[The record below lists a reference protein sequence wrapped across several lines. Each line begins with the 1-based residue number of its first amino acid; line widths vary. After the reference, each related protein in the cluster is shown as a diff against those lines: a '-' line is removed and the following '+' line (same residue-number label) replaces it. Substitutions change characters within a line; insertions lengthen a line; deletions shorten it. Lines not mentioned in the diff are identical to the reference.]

1 MQKEASDVI
10 EDGQVVDI
18 NTTNL
23 MTSQEVYV
31 EDQALD
37 LSVSTQDSPKAQPQA
52 RQEVALDLSLAGRKI
67 KMSGKGVQKVV
78 TRKRK
83 SSIKDADYIVKF
95 GNYGLAG
102 APRTKRQMSLLLKN
116 KKEEEK
122 AKKSGGES
130 DTSKQHSME
139 DLVHAEILISLKRST
154 NESEDGEGEQMETDE
169 DTDGSQD
176 QDKDSVK
183 GETEN
188 DGTKA
193 DDSSEKDSK
202 EKEAGEMDVDDKA
215 NVPLEDVMLN
225 EEGIKKLGPK
235 SAECKKCAKEEGKS
249 ETTCTHDTEHKPD
262 YLCGMCHH
270 IFDQKDTY
278 VTHLES
284 HFPPIEVSSESGK
297 QAVSGKTPHTCEIC
311 KLSFSSLK
319 TLEHHNKNAHYTVIP
334 MRISGDKD
342 SMTMVVHPSNSLI
355 MSSLKEAKESTA
367 DLLKMTAKMGKPE
380 ALGVQGKDKMS
391 KVTKESSSS
400 SSLDVTGNTEDKT
413 AAARKPAISLSE
425 EEKGDSHGNDSVDG
439 VPQTKAIRSGIAD
452 LSEAKTLDAAKNQ
465 EESQLPAF
473 SEIVR
478 DVDEFFIKDVKT
490 EKKMD
495 NDKQD
500 VDKED
505 GTVDVDDDAS
515 DMPYRENRES
525 TNVPDVVEKD
535 IEDDE
540 STNDTFKCMV
550 CNKTFKDETF
560 FEHMKVHSVYELAMS
575 KIRIDKL
582 KGKEISESSESGSK
596 SSKFHCKLCNECFET
611 FAELTSH
618 FTDHL
623 HPKVVHTRNIEIT
636 TEAKDSD
643 APKRGRKRK
652 NLQSP
657 VVHKV
662 LKEEKSSKE
671 GKEDKGTKATKEDK
685 VEKDEK
691 HKMSKEGKSGKGTA
705 EQKGSKKANEDK
717 SKPAKEDSSSKEAK
731 DAKSKS
737 TSILAAALKTAP
749 IYDVTGS
756 VTAGSVPTAETEP
769 TASGDNSDS
778 HGNAGAKTNLTGI
791 ETSNVSFVSG
801 SASGVGKQST
811 AADVSVSLVSK
822 AAVSEGEQSVSAAT
836 ATTQP
841 TVTVLT
847 PGMMQNF
854 ASKLLVQG
862 MQTYLLNSTQPNVLS
877 ASPAA
882 VSSGQ
887 VRPQTVRVV
896 NPATGMV
903 TTKIP
908 TMASSLGPVRLVTT
922 DPKLSQ
928 QPQVILLKPGINLN
942 AIPVQISSTVPSA
955 SVTQSMLVTAK
966 TCTAQQEMEKH
977 QAPGNIT
984 AQLSN
989 VAATVVPA
997 VRQVLQ
1003 QSSVQGS
1010 GIPQGGTKINI
1021 PWSVLQN
1028 ISNISITPSTTLAA
1042 TPGTISLG
1050 TAVATCSAGPA
1061 VATIPVVTS
1070 LPSPVTA
1077 TAATKVNPQVQSN
1090 LLNMMLAR
1098 MSQPPA
1104 GGQKPANSPVTVGLQ
1119 ASGLVGP
1126 KVSTNVQPQ
1135 SNSDEAA
1142 QTVTRRDIK
1151 SALAQG
1157 LVVICS
1163 LCKTQLTSS
1172 DISKHSCSQ
1181 ARQSQPVTPP
1191 ATASATSGASVSG
1204 SSVTQAGEE
1213 HSKPLD
1219 VTPTQTTAQMSGV
1232 HVSGGYIIGL
1242 PGSVTVAAPDIE
1254 EDVAEIVKK
1263 DPEKYLCIFRCSKC
1277 SFSSAKMES
1286 ALQHTKLAH
1295 DPLPHPCRFLKLQVS
1310 SKSGKERKVGVS
1322 GQCKGCG
1329 LVMNVL
1335 EKQHIA
1341 SASPG
1346 DSLLKPGTVKYKLAS
1361 SIAAKRLDKT
1371 GNKASGNSAVSAIEA
1386 ESVTDGD
1393 TPNKYK
1399 SHKLFTCPDCNSL
1412 FGSLFQLKQHKVIRH
1427 GSLPARRARVGLVQ
1441 PHRPHRVER
1450 KFRDSKGYLN
1460 KASVKGHTKTASSK
1474 HEPGTSISKTDQPPD
1489 GGSEKKDVKSEALD
1503 KEETCDIENC

>member
-1 MQKEASDVI
+1 MQKESSDVI

-23 MTSQEVYV
+23 MTSQEVYI

-83 SSIKDADYIVKF
+83 ASIKDADYIVKF

-130 DTSKQHSME
+130 DASKQHSME

-154 NESEDGEGEQMETDE
+154 NESEDGEGEHMETDE

-188 DGTKA
+188 A
-193 DDSSEKDSK
+193 DDSSDKDSK
-202 EKEAGEMDVDDKA
+202 EKEAGGMGVDDRVT
-215 NVPLEDVMLN
+215 VPLEDVMLN
-225 EEGIKKLGPK
+225 EEGIKKLGQK
-235 SAECKKCAKEEGKS
+235 SAECKRCSKEEGKS
-249 ETTCTHDTEHKPD
+249 EMTGTHDTEHKPE

-297 QAVSGKTPHTCEIC
+297 QVVSGKTPHTCEIC
-311 KLSFSSLK
+311 KLTFLSLK
-319 TLEHHNKNAHYTVIP
+319 SLEHHNKNEHYTVIP

-342 SMTMVVHPSNSLI
+342 SMTMVVHPSSSLI

-367 DLLKMTAKMGKPE
+367 DLLKMTAKIGKPE
-380 ALGVQGKDKMS
+380 AHGVQGKDKTS
-391 KVTKESSSS
+391 KVTKEGNSSSVG
-400 SSLDVTGNTEDKT
+400 VTGNAEDKMAEAKILAT
-413 AAARKPAISLSE
+413 SLSE

-439 VPQTKAIRSGIAD
+439 VPQTKATRSGIAD
-452 LSEAKTLDAAKNQ
+452 LSEAKTQDAAKNQ

-490 EKKMD
+490 EKTMD
-495 NDKQD
+495 NEKQD

-505 GTVDVDDDAS
+505 GTVDTDPDAS
-515 DMPYRENRES
+515 DMRYKEKRES

-535 IEDDE
+535 AEEGE
-540 STNDTFKCMV
+540 SRNDTFRCMV

-582 KGKEISESSESGSK
+582 KGNEISESSESGSK

-611 FAELTSH
+611 FTELTSH
-618 FTDHL
+618 FTYHL
-623 HPKVVHTRNIEIT
+623 HRKVVHTRDIEIT
-636 TEAKDSD
+636 TEAKESD
-643 APKRGRKRK
+643 APKKGRKRK
-652 NLQSP
+652 NFQSP
-657 VVHKV
+657 VIHKV
-662 LKEEKSSKE
+662 LKEDKSSKE
-671 GKEDKGTKATKEDK
+671 GKEDKGIKVTKEDK
-685 VEKDEK
+685 VAKEEK
-691 HKMSKEGKSGKGTA
+691 HKISKEGKSGKGTI
-705 EQKGSKKANEDK
+705 EQKGNKRANEDK
-717 SKPAKEDSSSKEAK
+717 SKLAKEDSSSKVAK
-731 DAKSKS
+731 DAKSKN

-769 TASGDNSDS
+769 TANGDNSDS
-778 HGNAGAKTNLTGI
+778 QGNAAAKTNLIGI

-801 SASGVGKQST
+801 SACGVGKQSI
-811 AADVSVSLVSK
+811 AADDSVLLVSK
-822 AAVSEGEQSVSAAT
+822 GAVSEGAQSVSAG
-836 ATTQP
+836 TTTTPP

-847 PGMMQNF
+847 PGMMQTY

-877 ASPAA
+877 ASVSPAVA
-882 VSSGQ
+882 SSGQ
-887 VRPQTVRVV
+887 MRPQTVRVV
-896 NPATGMV
+896 SPATGMV
-903 TTKIP
+903 TTKVP

-942 AIPVQISSTVPSA
+942 AIPVQISSAVPSA

-966 TCTAQQEMEKH
+966 TSTAQQETEKH
-977 QAPGNIT
+977 QVPGGIT

-1050 TAVATCSAGPA
+1050 TAVATCSAGPI
-1061 VATIPVVTS
+1061 VATVPLVTN

-1077 TAATKVNPQVQSN
+1077 TAVTKVNPQVKSN

-1098 MSQPPA
+1098 MSQPA
-1104 GGQKPANSPVTVGLQ
+1104 TGGQKPASSPVTVGLQ
-1119 ASGLVGP
+1119 ASSLAGP
-1126 KVSTNVQPQ
+1126 KVSTIVQPQ
-1135 SNSDEAA
+1135 SSSDEAA

-1163 LCKTQLTSS
+1163 VCKTQLTSS
-1172 DISKHSCSQ
+1172 DISNHSCSQ

-1213 HSKPLD
+1213 HSKPSD
-1219 VTPTQTTAQMSGV
+1219 VTPTQTTAQMPGV

-1242 PGSVTVAAPDIE
+1242 PGKVTVTTPDIE

-1277 SFSSAKMES
+1277 SFSAAKMES

-1341 SASPG
+1341 SPG
-1346 DSLLKPGTVKYKLAS
+1346 ESLLKPGTVKYKLAS
-1361 SIAAKRLDKT
+1361 SIAAKRLDKAGIKT
-1371 GNKASGNSAVSAIEA
+1371 SGNSAVSTTEA
-1386 ESVTDGD
+1386 ESVTGRD
-1393 TPNKYK
+1393 TASK
-1399 SHKLFTCPDCNSL
+1399 SKSRTLFTCPDCNSL

-1441 PHRPHRVER
+1441 PHRLHRVER
-1450 KFRDSKGYLN
+1450 KFRDTRGHLN
-1460 KASVKGHTKTASSK
+1460 KASVKGHTKAASSK
-1474 HEPGTSISKTDQPPD
+1474 HDSGTTSISKTDQPPYV
-1489 GGSEKKDVKSEALD
+1489 GSEKKDLKSEAMD